1 MYGLYLTLVLFSLGN
16 VTNCKPSF
24 EPHCSKFDYDEKLL
38 EKMVRMEH
46 ANEVMFKN
54 VEDFKDQAKRNLDS
68 GMEGLEERVMQKMGQ
83 LEDANEVV
91 LENVKEFTD
100 TTKQNLETL
109 QKELD
114 KKLSNI
120 TSLDEP
126 SSKSSKTQTAYGFLA
141 YWLTNLSPAESE
153 AIVFSRTIFDKGSVY
168 NNITGKFT
176 APVPG
181 VYHLTASLC
190 ATSGSWIRL
199 QFMADG
205 ARIGAFIVGDRD
217 WFTCSSGSAIAFLEK
232 GSTVWLRRVNVHS
245 NTEKFANN
253 NSDYFHSFT
262 GLLIHETH
270 PDSDN

>member
-1 MYGLYLTLVLFSLGN
+1 MSVCYINSLFNCSDCECVHRYESLLYPHTIG
-16 VTNCKPSF
+16 SF
-24 EPHCSKFDYDEKLL
+24 FVWHRFLYIS
-38 EKMVRMEH
+38 
-46 ANEVMFKN
+46 
-54 VEDFKDQAKRNLDS
+54 
-68 GMEGLEERVMQKMGQ
+68 
-83 LEDANEVV
+83 
-91 LENVKEFTD
+91 
-100 TTKQNLETL
+100 
-109 QKELD
+109 
-114 KKLSNI
+114 
-120 TSLDEP
+120 EP

-181 VYHLTASLC
+181 VYLLTASLC

-232 GSTVWLRRVNVHS
+232 GSTVWLRRVNVHN